1 MNEYVFVPAEETG
14 ADPLV
19 LLHGSDGRET
29 DLLPFAERLMP
40 SAAKISIRGAV
51 ATSGGFAFF
60 HRFADRRIDEA
71 DLVAR
76 VPPLSEFIRTA
87 LSEHGLRRRPIVV
100 GFSNGAIM
108 AAAMLLTQPEVFSGA
123 ILLRPLSP
131 FTVDPEHPPLN
142 GLPVLLLDGAQDE
155 RRTPGDGQV
164 LAQTL
169 RRAGADVE
177 HELLPT
183 GHLLG
188 HLDEQI
194 AGRWM
199 QRPTTSRG

>member
-1 MNEYVFVPAEETG
+1 VHEYVFVPARETG
-14 ADPLV
+14 AAPLV

-29 DLLPFAERLMP
+29 DLLPLAERLMP

-60 HRFADRRIDEA
+60 NRFADRRIDER
-71 DLVAR
+71 DLAAR
-76 VPPLSEFIRTA
+76 VALLSEFIRTA
-87 LSEHGLRRRPIVV
+87 LSEHGLRQRPIVV

-108 AAAMLLTQPEVFSGA
+108 AAAMLRIQPEVFSGA
-123 ILLRPLSP
+123 ILIRPLSP
-131 FTVDPEHPPLN
+131 FTVDLWQPLN
-142 GLPVLLLDGAQDE
+142 GLPVLLLDGAHDE

-164 LAQTL
+164 LAETL

-177 HELLPT
+177 HEVLPT
-183 GHLLG
+183 GHSVG
-188 HLDEQI
+188 ALDEQM

-199 QRPTTSRG
+199 QRTTTSQS

>member
-1 MNEYVFVPAEETG
+1 MHECVFVPAKEAG
-14 ADPLV
+14 AAPLV

-29 DLLPFAERLMP
+29 DLLPLAERLMP

-60 HRFADRRIDEA
+60 HRFADRRIDEQ
-71 DLVAR
+71 DLAAR
-76 VPPLSEFIRTA
+76 VSPLSEFIRTA

-108 AAAMLLTQPEVFSGA
+108 AAALLRRQPELFSGA

-131 FTVDPEHPPLN
+131 FTVDPDQPLN
-142 GLPVLLLDGAQDE
+142 GLPVLLLDGAHDE

-164 LAQTL
+164 LAETL

-177 HELLPT
+177 HEVLPT
-183 GHLLG
+183 GHLIG
-188 HLDEQI
+188 DLDEQI
-194 AGRWM
+194 VGRWM
-199 QRPTTSRG
+199 QRTTTSKS